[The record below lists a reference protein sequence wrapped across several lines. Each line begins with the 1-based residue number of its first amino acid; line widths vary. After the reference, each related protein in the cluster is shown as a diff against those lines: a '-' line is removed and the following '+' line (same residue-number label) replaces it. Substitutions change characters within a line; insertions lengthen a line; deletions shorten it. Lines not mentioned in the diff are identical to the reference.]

1 MATTAIVCCSCLT
14 IRSDAASGAAGEPLN
29 NNATTAPPKIPPT
42 KVLLPNKRPQKW
54 STGVAPG
61 EYGGPPISSD
71 LRKYWGGN
79 GDEDPVTDMDDFI
92 WNKDFVPK
100 MQRFI
105 RQDQKQQPPPIS
117 FKDESESGFL
127 SLNRAMNL
135 DSVDIDLSSELLAS
149 APKPLLEQQVEAARY
164 GHSMAN
170 ERLSNAA
177 SPKWRL
183 APTRRE
189 QDKWDRAGKAATG
202 GTNVLLRETKKNRGD
217 PKILAAQAR
226 DQYLKLKKKL
236 QVLTLGI
243 GSVGVISAYVS
254 YSLATAASF
263 GIGVLGSLMY
273 IRMLG
278 NSVDFSDGVKGAV
291 KGAAAQPR
299 LLVPVVLVMIYNR
312 WNAIGVPDYGLIH
325 LDLIPMLVGFFTYK
339 IATFAQ
345 AIEDS
350 FVLIDPKVKNE
361 N

>member
-1 MATTAIVCCSCLT
+1 MATTTVCCSCLI
-14 IRSDAASGAAGEPLN
+14 IRSDGASSSAGEPLN
-29 NNATTAPPKIPPT
+29 NNFKTAQPQIPT
-42 KVLLPNKRPQKW
+42 KVLLPNKKPQKW

-71 LRKYWGGN
+71 LRRYWGGN

-105 RQDQKQQPPPIS
+105 RQDQKEQPPLIS
-117 FKDESESGFL
+117 FKEPESGFL

-135 DSVDIDLSSELLAS
+135 DSVDIDLSAELLAS
-149 APKPLLEQQVEAARY
+149 APKPLLEQQVEAARH
-164 GHSMAN
+164 GHSIAN
-170 ERLSNAA
+170 ERLSHAA

-189 QDKWDRAGKAATG
+189 QDKWDRAGKATTG
-202 GTNVLLRETKKNRGD
+202 GTNVLLRETTRNRGD
-217 PKILAAQAR
+217 PKVLAAQAR
-226 DQYLKLKKKL
+226 DQYFKLKKKL
-236 QVLTLGI
+236 QLLTLGI
-243 GSVGVISAYVS
+243 GSVGIISAYVS

-263 GIGVLGSLMY
+263 SIGVFGSLMY

-291 KGAAAQPR
+291 RGAAAQPR
-299 LLVPVVLVMIYNR
+299 LLVPVALVMIYNR
-312 WNAIGVPDYGLIH
+312 WNAIGVPDYGLMH

-350 FVLIDPKVKNE
+350 FILIDPEVKNE